1 MKCSEAVETIIRHRG
16 RAIVV
21 STMSAI
27 KHVDRLDPDGLN
39 IACVPL
45 MGGASALGLG
55 LALAQPDR
63 PVLVL
68 DGDGSLVMQLGSL
81 VSTAELRPPNFVHF
95 VFNNGVWFENL
106 ANIPIP
112 ASGKLD
118 FITLARAAGNA
129 AVSRFHDAA
138 QLEAAM
144 PELTRPS
151 GPRFVELMIEP
162 EGGALWS
169 PGNPQAE
176 LKDFHFTR
184 MGDEARRMR
193 ERLLQAEGDS

>member
-1 MKCSEAVETIIRHRG
+1 MKCSEAVETIIKHRG

-55 LALAQPDR
+55 LAVAQPGR

-81 VSTAELRPPNFVHF
+81 VSTAEIQPPNFIHF

-112 ASGKLD
+112 SATKLD
-118 FITLARAAGNA
+118 FTGLAKAAGIPK
-129 AVSRFHDAA
+129 VSRYATATELD
-138 QLEAAM
+138 AAM
-144 PELTRPS
+144 PGLLAS
-151 GPRFVELMIEP
+151 KGPHFVELVIEP
-162 EGGALWS
+162 EGSAMWS
-169 PGNPQAE
+169 GSNLQAE

-184 MGDEARRMR
+184 MGDEARRLR
-193 ERLLQAEGDS
+193 ERLQQH

>member
-1 MKCSEAVETIIRHRG
+1 MRCSEAVETILKHRG
-16 RAIVV
+16 EGVVV

-27 KHVDRLDPDGLN
+27 KHVDRLNPDGLN

-55 LALAQPDR
+55 IAIAQPGR
-63 PVLVL
+63 TVLVL

-81 VSTAELRPPNFVHF
+81 VSTVETCPPNFIHF

-112 ASGKLD
+112 ATGKLD
-118 FITLARAAGNA
+118 FIGLANAVGNRAAIRLTS
-129 AVSRFHDAA
+129 VDELDAA
-138 QLEAAM
+138 LPRLMSE
-144 PELTRPS
+144 S
-151 GPRFVELMIEP
+151 GPHFVELVIEP
-162 EGGALWS
+162 EASLLWS
-169 PGNPQAE
+169 MSNPQAE

-184 MGDEARRMR
+184 MGDEAKSLRQ
-193 ERLLQAEGDS
+193 RLR

>member
-1 MKCSEAVETIIRHRG
+1 MKCSEAVETIIKHRG
-16 RAIVV
+16 RSIVV

-27 KHVDRLDPDGLN
+27 KHVDRLDPEGLN

-55 LALAQPDR
+55 IAVAQPDR

-81 VSTAELRPPNFVHF
+81 VSTAEIRPPNFVHF

-112 ASGKLD
+112 SAAALD
-118 FITLARAAGNA
+118 FTGLAKAAGNA
-129 AVSRFHDAA
+129 AVMRLSTAA
-138 QLEAAM
+138 ELDAAM
-144 PELTRPS
+144 PELLLS
-151 GPRFVELMIEP
+151 HGPRFVELVIEP
-162 EGGALWS
+162 ESSALWS
-169 PGNPQAE
+169 GGNLQPE

-193 ERLLQAEGDS
+193 ERLQAQ